1 MIKNKGFSH
10 SMNLVRSFISAFHSR
25 FRLTILTCLLV
36 IGFVSSNTTGA
47 EAYSGTLNLKNADI
61 REVVTQI
68 SAITGK
74 SFIIDPR
81 VKGNVTVVSNTKM
94 DSDTTYELFLSVL
107 RVHGYAAVPSGNV
120 IRIVQQVLA
129 KQSGNPG
136 DFNDNINSEELV
148 TQVISVRN
156 TESTEL
162 VKILRPLIPQYGHI
176 AGLTSP
182 NALIIS
188 DHASNIARLSEIVNR
203 IDVAES
209 STTEIVQLKEA
220 WVEDMVALLE
230 QLAPEQI
237 GKSAKGPN
245 KVTLVASE
253 RTNSIVIKGDPGSI
267 RKVVA
272 LIEQLDIPA
281 NRAGTIQ
288 VVRLAH
294 SDAAELATILKELVT
309 QTSKGDKPGQDIS
322 TSIQADE
329 ALNALVIR
337 ADPTTMAELK
347 EIIAKLD
354 IRRLQVL
361 IEAVIVEVTSTFSR
375 ELGTEFAV
383 YDAESKVPLIS
394 TAKST
399 GSLLSILTSIASG
412 GATVPTIDSNIIGA
426 GDVRDSGSS
435 FALLINAL
443 ATNNDV
449 DLLST
454 PSITTMDN
462 EEAKIVVGQNVPFRT
477 GSTTT
482 GSNGATNPFTTIQ
495 RQDVGLTLQ
504 VTPHVH
510 DGSLIRLEIS
520 QEVSEVVENQNI
532 GSGGSADLI
541 TSKSTIDTTVLA
553 DNNEIIVL
561 GGLIRN
567 NTTNTVNKVPLL
579 GDIPFLGR
587 LFKSTST
594 DNEKKNLMIF
604 LRPTVLDS
612 VDKIKEVTARKYSG
626 VWEVEIEGTEPRNS
640 LSELF
645 NGKR

>member
-1 MIKNKGFSH
+1 
-10 SMNLVRSFISAFHSR
+10 MNLVSRTTLMSLFMLRRAAIS
-25 FRLTILTCLLV
+25 CLL
-36 IGFVSSNTTGA
+36 IAGLASSMNTYA
-47 EAYSGTLNLKNADI
+47 EGYSGTLNLKNADI

-94 DSDTTYELFLSVL
+94 DRDTTYELFLSVL

-136 DFNDNINSEELV
+136 DFSDNTSSEELV

-156 TESTEL
+156 TASAEL

-188 DHASNIARLSEIVNR
+188 DHASNIARLAEIVNR

-237 GKSAKGPN
+237 GKGAKGPN
-245 KVTLVASE
+245 KITLVASE

-267 RKVVA
+267 SRVVA
-272 LIEQLDIPA
+272 LIKQLDIPA

-294 SDAAELATILKELVT
+294 SDAAELAAILKELIS
-309 QTSKGDKPGQDIS
+309 QSGKGDKPGQDIA

-329 ALNALVIR
+329 ALNALVIK
-337 ADPTTMAELK
+337 ADPSTMAELK
-347 EIIAKLD
+347 DIIAKLD
-354 IRRLQVL
+354 VRRLQVL
-361 IEAVIVEVTSTFSR
+361 IEAVIVEVTTTFNR
-375 ELGTEFAV
+375 KLGTEFSV
-383 YDAESKVPLIS
+383 VDAGSNVPLIS
-394 TAKST
+394 TTNTNISN
-399 GSLLSILTSIASG
+399 LVNSIATAAAG
-412 GATVPTIDSNIIGA
+412 GATALPSLDSNVVGA
-426 GDVRDSGSS
+426 GRLSETGSN
-435 FALLINAL
+435 FALLISAL
-443 ATNNDV
+443 ATNNNV

-462 EEAKIVVGQNVPFRT
+462 EEAKIFVGQNVPFRT

-482 GSNGATNPFTTIQ
+482 GSNGTTNPFTTIQ
-495 RQDVGLTLQ
+495 RQEVGLTLD

-532 GSGGSADLI
+532 GSAGSADLI
-541 TSKSTIDTTVLA
+541 TSTSTIDTTVLA
-553 DNNEIIVL
+553 DNNEIIIL

-567 NTTNTVNKVPLL
+567 NTTGTENKVPFL
-579 GDIPFLGR
+579 GDIPVLGR

-594 DNEKKNLMIF
+594 GTEKKNLMIF
-604 LRPTVLDS
+604 LRPTVLNS
-612 VDKIKEVTARKYSG
+612 VEKVKEVTARKYSG
-626 VWEVEIEGTEPRNS
+626 VWEVEIEGTEPRGS
-640 LSELF
+640 LSDLF
-645 NGKR
+645 DGKH

>member
-1 MIKNKGFSH
+1 
-10 SMNLVRSFISAFHSR
+10 MNLVSRTTLMSLFMFRRAAIS
-25 FRLTILTCLLV
+25 CLL
-36 IGFVSSNTTGA
+36 IAGLAGSMNTYA
-47 EAYSGTLNLKNADI
+47 EGYSGTLNLKNADI

-94 DSDTTYELFLSVL
+94 DRDTTYELFLSVL

-136 DFNDNINSEELV
+136 DFSDNTSSEELV

-156 TESTEL
+156 TASAEL

-188 DHASNIARLSEIVNR
+188 DHASNIARLAEIVNR
-203 IDVAES
+203 IDVVQS

-237 GKSAKGPN
+237 GKGAKGPN
-245 KVTLVASE
+245 KITLVASE

-267 RKVVA
+267 SRVVA
-272 LIEQLDIPA
+272 LIQQLDIPA

-294 SDAAELATILKELVT
+294 SDAAELAAILKELIS
-309 QTSKGDKPGQDIS
+309 QNGKGDKPGQDIA

-329 ALNALVIR
+329 ALNALVIK
-337 ADPTTMAELK
+337 ADPSTMAELK
-347 EIIAKLD
+347 DIIAKLD
-354 IRRLQVL
+354 VRRLQVL
-361 IEAVIVEVTSTFSR
+361 IEAVIVEVTTTFNR
-375 ELGTEFAV
+375 KLGTEFSV
-383 YDAESKVPLIS
+383 VDAGSNVPLIS
-394 TAKST
+394 TTNTNISN
-399 GSLLSILTSIASG
+399 LVNSIATAAAG
-412 GATVPTIDSNIIGA
+412 GATALPSLDSNVVGA
-426 GDVRDSGSS
+426 GRLSETGSN
-435 FALLINAL
+435 FALLISAL
-443 ATNNDV
+443 ATNNNV

-462 EEAKIVVGQNVPFRT
+462 EEAKIFVGQNVPFRT

-482 GSNGATNPFTTIQ
+482 GSNGTTNPFTTIQ
-495 RQDVGLTLQ
+495 RQEVGLTLD

-532 GSGGSADLI
+532 GSAGSADLI
-541 TSKSTIDTTVLA
+541 TSTSTIDTTVLA
-553 DNNEIIVL
+553 DNNEIIIL

-567 NTTNTVNKVPLL
+567 NTTGTENKVPFL
-579 GDIPFLGR
+579 GDIPVLGR

-594 DNEKKNLMIF
+594 GTEKKNLMIF
-604 LRPTVLDS
+604 LRPTVLNS
-612 VDKIKEVTARKYSG
+612 VEKVKEVTARKYSG
-626 VWEVEIEGTEPRNS
+626 VWEVEIEGTEPRGS
-640 LSELF
+640 LSDLF
-645 NGKR
+645 DGKH

>member
-1 MIKNKGFSH
+1 
-10 SMNLVRSFISAFHSR
+10 MNLVSR
-25 FRLTILTCLLV
+25 TTLMSLFMLRRAAINCLL
-36 IGFVSSNTTGA
+36 IAGLASSMNTYA
-47 EAYSGTLNLKNADI
+47 EGYSGTLNLKNADI

-136 DFNDNINSEELV
+136 DFSDNTSSEELV

-156 TESTEL
+156 TASAEL

-188 DHASNIARLSEIVNR
+188 DHASNIARLAEIVNR
-203 IDVAES
+203 IDVVES

-237 GKSAKGPN
+237 GKGAKGPN
-245 KVTLVASE
+245 KITLVASE

-267 RKVVA
+267 SRVVA
-272 LIEQLDIPA
+272 LIKQLDIPA

-294 SDAAELATILKELVT
+294 SDAAELAAILKELIS
-309 QTSKGDKPGQDIS
+309 QNGKGDKPGQDIA

-329 ALNALVIR
+329 ALNALVIK
-337 ADPTTMAELK
+337 ADPSTMAELK
-347 EIIAKLD
+347 DIIAKLD
-354 IRRLQVL
+354 VRRLQVL
-361 IEAVIVEVTSTFSR
+361 IEAVIVEVTTTFNR
-375 ELGTEFAV
+375 KLGTEFSV
-383 YDAESKVPLIS
+383 VDAGSNVPLIS
-394 TAKST
+394 TTNTNISN
-399 GSLLSILTSIASG
+399 LVNSIATAAAG
-412 GATVPTIDSNIIGA
+412 GATALPSLDSNVVGA
-426 GDVRDSGSS
+426 GRLSETGSN
-435 FALLINAL
+435 FALLISAL
-443 ATNNDV
+443 ATNNNV

-462 EEAKIVVGQNVPFRT
+462 EEAKIFVGQNVPFRT

-482 GSNGATNPFTTIQ
+482 GSNGTTNPFTTIQ
-495 RQDVGLTLQ
+495 RQEVGLTLD

-532 GSGGSADLI
+532 GSAGSADLI
-541 TSKSTIDTTVLA
+541 TSTSTIDTTVLA
-553 DNNEIIVL
+553 DNNEIIIL

-567 NTTNTVNKVPLL
+567 NTTGTENKVPFL
-579 GDIPFLGR
+579 GDIPVLGR
-587 LFKSTST
+587 LFKSTT
-594 DNEKKNLMIF
+594 TGTEKKNLMIF
-604 LRPTVLDS
+604 LRPTVLNS
-612 VDKIKEVTARKYSG
+612 VEKVKEVTARKYSG
-626 VWEVEIEGTEPRNS
+626 VWEVEIEGTEPRGS
-640 LSELF
+640 LSDLF
-645 NGKR
+645 DGKH

>member
-1 MIKNKGFSH
+1 
-10 SMNLVRSFISAFHSR
+10 MNLVSRTTLMSLFMFRRAAIS
-25 FRLTILTCLLV
+25 CLL
-36 IGFVSSNTTGA
+36 IAGLAGSMNTYA
-47 EAYSGTLNLKNADI
+47 EGYSGTLNLKNADI

-94 DSDTTYELFLSVL
+94 DRDTTYELFLSVL

-136 DFNDNINSEELV
+136 DFSDNTSSEELV

-156 TESTEL
+156 TASAEL

-188 DHASNIARLSEIVNR
+188 DHASNIARLAEIVNR

-237 GKSAKGPN
+237 GKGAKGPN
-245 KVTLVASE
+245 KITLVASE

-267 RKVVA
+267 SRVVA
-272 LIEQLDIPA
+272 LIKQLDIPA

-294 SDAAELATILKELVT
+294 SDAAELAAILKELIS
-309 QTSKGDKPGQDIS
+309 QNGKGDKPGQDIA

-329 ALNALVIR
+329 ALNALVIK
-337 ADPTTMAELK
+337 ADPSTMAELK
-347 EIIAKLD
+347 DIIAKLD
-354 IRRLQVL
+354 VRRLQVL
-361 IEAVIVEVTSTFSR
+361 IEAVIVEVTTTFNR
-375 ELGTEFAV
+375 KLGTEFSV
-383 YDAESKVPLIS
+383 VDAGSNVPLIS
-394 TAKST
+394 TTNTNISN
-399 GSLLSILTSIASG
+399 LVNSIATAAAG
-412 GATVPTIDSNIIGA
+412 GATALPSLDSNVVGA
-426 GDVRDSGSS
+426 GRLSETGSN
-435 FALLINAL
+435 FALLISAL
-443 ATNNDV
+443 ATNNNV

-462 EEAKIVVGQNVPFRT
+462 EEAKIFVGQNVPFRT

-482 GSNGATNPFTTIQ
+482 GSNGTTNPFTTIQ
-495 RQDVGLTLQ
+495 RQEVGLTLD

-532 GSGGSADLI
+532 GSAGSADLI
-541 TSKSTIDTTVLA
+541 TSTSTIDTTVLA
-553 DNNEIIVL
+553 DNNEIIIL

-567 NTTNTVNKVPLL
+567 NTTGTENKVPFL
-579 GDIPFLGR
+579 GDIPVLGR

-594 DNEKKNLMIF
+594 GTEKKNLMIF
-604 LRPTVLDS
+604 LRPTVLNS
-612 VDKIKEVTARKYSG
+612 VEKVKEVTARKYSG
-626 VWEVEIEGTEPRNS
+626 VWEVEIEGTEPRGS
-640 LSELF
+640 LSDLF
-645 NGKR
+645 DGKH

>member
-1 MIKNKGFSH
+1 
-10 SMNLVRSFISAFHSR
+10 MNLVSRTTLMSLFMLKRAAIS
-25 FRLTILTCLLV
+25 CLL
-36 IGFVSSNTTGA
+36 IAGLASSMNTYA
-47 EAYSGTLNLKNADI
+47 EGYSGTLNLKNADI

-136 DFNDNINSEELV
+136 DFSDNTSSEELV

-156 TESTEL
+156 TASAEL

-188 DHASNIARLSEIVNR
+188 DHASNIARLAEIVNR
-203 IDVAES
+203 IDVAET

-237 GKSAKGPN
+237 GKGAKGPN
-245 KVTLVASE
+245 KITLVASE

-267 RKVVA
+267 SRVVA
-272 LIEQLDIPA
+272 LIQQLDIPA

-294 SDAAELATILKELVT
+294 SDAAELAAILKELIS
-309 QTSKGDKPGQDIS
+309 QNGKGDKPGQDIA

-329 ALNALVIR
+329 ALNALVIK
-337 ADPTTMAELK
+337 ADPSTMAELK
-347 EIIAKLD
+347 DIIAKLD
-354 IRRLQVL
+354 VRRLQVL
-361 IEAVIVEVTSTFSR
+361 IEAVIVEVTTTFNR
-375 ELGTEFAV
+375 KLGTEFSV
-383 YDAESKVPLIS
+383 VDAGSNVPLIS
-394 TAKST
+394 TTNTNISN
-399 GSLLSILTSIASG
+399 LVNSIATAAAG
-412 GATVPTIDSNIIGA
+412 GATALPSLDSNVVGA
-426 GDVRDSGSS
+426 GRLSETGSN
-435 FALLINAL
+435 FALLISAL
-443 ATNNDV
+443 ATNNNV

-462 EEAKIVVGQNVPFRT
+462 EEAKIFVGQNVPFRT

-482 GSNGATNPFTTIQ
+482 GSNGTTNPFTTIQ
-495 RQDVGLTLQ
+495 RQEVGLTLD

-532 GSGGSADLI
+532 GSAGSADLI
-541 TSKSTIDTTVLA
+541 TSTSTIDTTVLA
-553 DNNEIIVL
+553 DNNEIIIL

-567 NTTNTVNKVPLL
+567 NTTGTENKVPFL
-579 GDIPFLGR
+579 GDIPVLGR
-587 LFKSTST
+587 LFKSTT
-594 DNEKKNLMIF
+594 TGTEKKNLMIF
-604 LRPTVLDS
+604 LRPTVLNS
-612 VDKIKEVTARKYSG
+612 VEKVKEVTARKYSG
-626 VWEVEIEGTEPRNS
+626 VWEVEIEGTEPRGS
-640 LSELF
+640 LSDLF
-645 NGKR
+645 DGKH

>member
-1 MIKNKGFSH
+1 
-10 SMNLVRSFISAFHSR
+10 MNLVSRTTLMSLFMFRRAAIS
-25 FRLTILTCLLV
+25 CLL
-36 IGFVSSNTTGA
+36 IAGLAGSMNTYA
-47 EAYSGTLNLKNADI
+47 EGYSGTLNLKNADI

-94 DSDTTYELFLSVL
+94 DRDTTYELFLSVL

-136 DFNDNINSEELV
+136 DFSDNTSSEELV

-156 TESTEL
+156 TASAEL

-188 DHASNIARLSEIVNR
+188 DHASNIARLAEIVNR

-237 GKSAKGPN
+237 GKGAKGPN
-245 KVTLVASE
+245 KITLVASE

-267 RKVVA
+267 SRVVA
-272 LIEQLDIPA
+272 LIKQLDIPA

-294 SDAAELATILKELVT
+294 SDAAELAAILKELIS
-309 QTSKGDKPGQDIS
+309 QNGKGDKPGQDIA

-329 ALNALVIR
+329 ALNALVIK
-337 ADPTTMAELK
+337 ADPSTMAELK
-347 EIIAKLD
+347 DIIAKLD
-354 IRRLQVL
+354 VRRLQVL
-361 IEAVIVEVTSTFSR
+361 IEAVIVEVTTTFNR
-375 ELGTEFAV
+375 KLGTEFSV
-383 YDAESKVPLIS
+383 VDAGSNVPLIS
-394 TAKST
+394 TTNTNISN
-399 GSLLSILTSIASG
+399 LVNSIATAAAG
-412 GATVPTIDSNIIGA
+412 GATALPSLDSNVVGA
-426 GDVRDSGSS
+426 GRLSETGSN
-435 FALLINAL
+435 FALLISAL
-443 ATNNDV
+443 ATNNNV

-462 EEAKIVVGQNVPFRT
+462 EEAKIFVGQNVPFRT

-482 GSNGATNPFTTIQ
+482 GSNGTTNPFTTIQ
-495 RQDVGLTLQ
+495 RQEVGLTLD

-532 GSGGSADLI
+532 GSAGSADLI
-541 TSKSTIDTTVLA
+541 TSTSTIDTTVLA
-553 DNNEIIVL
+553 DNNEIIIL

-567 NTTNTVNKVPLL
+567 NTTGTENKVPFL
-579 GDIPFLGR
+579 GDIPVLGR
-587 LFKSTST
+587 LFKSTT
-594 DNEKKNLMIF
+594 TGTEKKNLMIF
-604 LRPTVLDS
+604 LRPTVLNS
-612 VDKIKEVTARKYSG
+612 VEKVKEVTARKYSG
-626 VWEVEIEGTEPRNS
+626 VWEVEIEGTEPRGS
-640 LSELF
+640 LSDLF
-645 NGKR
+645 DGKH

>member
-1 MIKNKGFSH
+1 
-10 SMNLVRSFISAFHSR
+10 MNLVSRTTLMSLFMFRRAAIS
-25 FRLTILTCLLV
+25 CLL
-36 IGFVSSNTTGA
+36 IAGLAGSMNTYA
-47 EAYSGTLNLKNADI
+47 EGYSGTLNLKNADI

-94 DSDTTYELFLSVL
+94 DRDTTYELFLSVL

-136 DFNDNINSEELV
+136 DFSDNTSSEELV

-156 TESTEL
+156 TASAEL

-188 DHASNIARLSEIVNR
+188 DHASNIARLAEIVNR

-237 GKSAKGPN
+237 GKGAKGPN
-245 KVTLVASE
+245 KITLVASE

-267 RKVVA
+267 SRVVA
-272 LIEQLDIPA
+272 LIKQLDIPA

-294 SDAAELATILKELVT
+294 SDAAELAAILKELIS
-309 QTSKGDKPGQDIS
+309 QNGKGDKPGQDIS

-329 ALNALVIR
+329 ALNALVIK
-337 ADPTTMAELK
+337 ADPSTMAELK
-347 EIIAKLD
+347 DIIAKLD
-354 IRRLQVL
+354 VRRLQVL
-361 IEAVIVEVTSTFSR
+361 IEAVIVEVTTTFNR
-375 ELGTEFAV
+375 KLGTEFSV
-383 YDAESKVPLIS
+383 VDAGSNVPLIS
-394 TAKST
+394 TTNTNISN
-399 GSLLSILTSIASG
+399 LVNSIATAAAG
-412 GATVPTIDSNIIGA
+412 GATALPSLDSNVVGA
-426 GDVRDSGSS
+426 GRLSDTGSN
-435 FALLINAL
+435 FALLISAL
-443 ATNNDV
+443 ATNNNV

-462 EEAKIVVGQNVPFRT
+462 EEAKIFVGQNVPFRT

-482 GSNGATNPFTTIQ
+482 GSNGTTNPFTTIQ
-495 RQDVGLTLQ
+495 RQEVGLTLD

-532 GSGGSADLI
+532 GSAGSADLI
-541 TSKSTIDTTVLA
+541 TSTSTIDTTVLA
-553 DNNEIIVL
+553 DNNEIIIL

-567 NTTNTVNKVPLL
+567 NTTGTENKVPFL
-579 GDIPFLGR
+579 GDIPVLGR

-594 DNEKKNLMIF
+594 GTEKKNLMIF
-604 LRPTVLDS
+604 LRPTVLNS
-612 VDKIKEVTARKYSG
+612 VEKVKEVTARKYSG
-626 VWEVEIEGTEPRNS
+626 VWEVEIEGTEPRGS
-640 LSELF
+640 LSDLF
-645 NGKR
+645 DGKH

>member
-1 MIKNKGFSH
+1 MHLVFFSILA
-10 SMNLVRSFISAFHSR
+10 SLKKFKRA
-25 FRLTILTCLLV
+25 TLTCLLV
-36 IGFVSSNTTGA
+36 TAFTGSINAYA
-47 EAYSGTLNLKNADI
+47 ESYAGTLNLKNADI

-94 DSDTTYELFLSVL
+94 DADTTYELFLSIL

-129 KQSGNPG
+129 KQSGNPD
-136 DFNDNINSEELV
+136 DFSANISGEELV

-176 AGLTSP
+176 AGLSSP

-188 DHASNIARLSEIVNR
+188 DHASNIARLAEIVNR

-209 STTEIVQLKEA
+209 STTEVVQLKES
-220 WVEDMVALLE
+220 WVEDIVALLE

-253 RTNSIVIKGDPGSI
+253 RTNSIVIRGDPSSI

-288 VVRLAH
+288 VIRLAH
-294 SDAAELATILKELVT
+294 SDAAELATILKELVA
-309 QTSKGDKPGQDIS
+309 QNSKGDKTGQDIE

-329 ALNALVIR
+329 GLNALVIK
-337 ADPTTMAELK
+337 ADPTAMAELR

-354 IRRLQVL
+354 VRRLQVL
-361 IEAVIVEVTSTFSR
+361 IEAVIVEVTTDFTR
-375 ELGTEFAV
+375 ALGSEVAV
-383 YDAESKVPLIS
+383 FDGDSKVPLLS
-394 TAKST
+394 TARSSGT
-399 GSLLSILTSIASG
+399 LGGILTAIASG
-412 GATVPTIDSNIIGA
+412 APPVPNITSNVLAA
-426 GDVRDSGSS
+426 GSFDETGSGSG
-435 FALLINAL
+435 FALLISAL
-443 ATNNDV
+443 ASNDDV
-449 DLLST
+449 NLLST

-477 GSTTT
+477 GSTNA
-482 GSNGATNPFTTIQ
+482 GNNGLNNPFTTIQ

-504 VTPHVH
+504 VTPHIH

-520 QEVSEVVENQNI
+520 QEVSEVLPSSI
-532 GSGGSADLI
+532 GAEAAADLI
-541 TSKSTIDTTVLA
+541 TSKSTIETTVLA
-553 DNNEIIVL
+553 DNNEIIIL

-567 NTTNTVNKVPLL
+567 KITSNESKVPIL
-579 GDIPFLGR
+579 GNIPILGH
-587 LFKSTST
+587 LFKSSSKK
-594 DNEKKNLMIF
+594 NEKQNLMIF

-612 VDKIKEVTARKYSG
+612 IEKVKEVTERKYSG
-626 VWEVEIEGTEPRNS
+626 VWEVEIEGTEPRGT
-640 LSELF
+640 LSDLF
-645 NGKR
+645 DGKQ

>member
-1 MIKNKGFSH
+1 
-10 SMNLVRSFISAFHSR
+10 MNLVSR
-25 FRLTILTCLLV
+25 TTLMSLFLLRRAAINCLL
-36 IGFVSSNTTGA
+36 IAGLASSMNTYA
-47 EAYSGTLNLKNADI
+47 EGYSGTLNLKNADI

-136 DFNDNINSEELV
+136 DFSDNTSSEELV

-156 TESTEL
+156 TASAEL

-188 DHASNIARLSEIVNR
+188 DHASNIARLAEIVNR
-203 IDVAES
+203 IDVAET

-237 GKSAKGPN
+237 GKGAKGPN
-245 KVTLVASE
+245 KITLVASE

-267 RKVVA
+267 SRVVA
-272 LIEQLDIPA
+272 LIKQLDIPA

-294 SDAAELATILKELVT
+294 SDAAELATILKELIS
-309 QTSKGDKPGQDIS
+309 QNGKGDKPGQNIA

-329 ALNALVIR
+329 ALNALVIK
-337 ADPTTMAELK
+337 ADPSTMAELK
-347 EIIAKLD
+347 DIIAKLD
-354 IRRLQVL
+354 VRRLQVL
-361 IEAVIVEVTSTFSR
+361 IEAVIVEVTTTFNR
-375 ELGTEFAV
+375 KLGTEFSV
-383 YDAESKVPLIS
+383 VDAGSNVPLIS
-394 TAKST
+394 TTNTNISN
-399 GSLLSILTSIASG
+399 LVNSIATAAAG
-412 GATVPTIDSNIIGA
+412 GATALPSLDSNVVGA
-426 GDVRDSGSS
+426 GRLSETGSN
-435 FALLINAL
+435 FALLISAL
-443 ATNNDV
+443 ATNNNV

-462 EEAKIVVGQNVPFRT
+462 EEAKIFVGQNVPFRT

-482 GSNGATNPFTTIQ
+482 GSNGTTNPFTTIQ
-495 RQDVGLTLQ
+495 RQEVGLTLD

-532 GSGGSADLI
+532 GSAGSADLI
-541 TSKSTIDTTVLA
+541 TSTSTIDTTVLA
-553 DNNEIIVL
+553 DNNEIIIL

-567 NTTNTVNKVPLL
+567 NTTGTENKVPFL
-579 GDIPFLGR
+579 GDIPVLGR
-587 LFKSTST
+587 LFKSTT
-594 DNEKKNLMIF
+594 TGTEKKNLMIF
-604 LRPTVLDS
+604 LRPTVLNS
-612 VDKIKEVTARKYSG
+612 VEKVKEVTARKYSG
-626 VWEVEIEGTEPRNS
+626 VWEVEIEGTEPRGS
-640 LSELF
+640 LSDLF
-645 NGKR
+645 DGKH

>member
-1 MIKNKGFSH
+1 
-10 SMNLVRSFISAFHSR
+10 MNLVSR
-25 FRLTILTCLLV
+25 TTLMSLFMLRRAAINCLL
-36 IGFVSSNTTGA
+36 IAGLASSMNTYA
-47 EAYSGTLNLKNADI
+47 EGYSGTLNLKNADI

-136 DFNDNINSEELV
+136 DFSDNTSSEELV

-156 TESTEL
+156 TASAEL

-188 DHASNIARLSEIVNR
+188 DHASNIARLAEIVNR
-203 IDVAES
+203 IDVAET

-237 GKSAKGPN
+237 GKGAKGPN
-245 KVTLVASE
+245 KITLVASE

-267 RKVVA
+267 SRVVA
-272 LIEQLDIPA
+272 LIKQLDIPA

-294 SDAAELATILKELVT
+294 SDAAELAAILKELIS
-309 QTSKGDKPGQDIS
+309 QNGKGDKPGQDIA

-329 ALNALVIR
+329 ALNALVIK
-337 ADPTTMAELK
+337 ADPSTMAELK
-347 EIIAKLD
+347 DIIAKLD
-354 IRRLQVL
+354 VRRLQVL
-361 IEAVIVEVTSTFSR
+361 IEAVIVEVTTTFNR
-375 ELGTEFAV
+375 KLGTEFSV
-383 YDAESKVPLIS
+383 VDAGSNVPLIS
-394 TAKST
+394 TTNTNISN
-399 GSLLSILTSIASG
+399 LVNSIATAAAG
-412 GATVPTIDSNIIGA
+412 GATALPSLDSNVVGA
-426 GDVRDSGSS
+426 GRLSETGSN
-435 FALLINAL
+435 FALLISAL
-443 ATNNDV
+443 ATNNNV

-462 EEAKIVVGQNVPFRT
+462 EEAKIFVGQNVPFRT

-482 GSNGATNPFTTIQ
+482 GSNGTTNPFTTIQ
-495 RQDVGLTLQ
+495 RQEVGLTLD

-532 GSGGSADLI
+532 GSAGSADLI
-541 TSKSTIDTTVLA
+541 TSTSTIDTTVLA
-553 DNNEIIVL
+553 DNNEIIIL

-567 NTTNTVNKVPLL
+567 NTTGTENKVPFL
-579 GDIPFLGR
+579 GDIPVLGR
-587 LFKSTST
+587 LFKSTT
-594 DNEKKNLMIF
+594 TGTEKKNLMIF
-604 LRPTVLDS
+604 LRPTVLNS
-612 VDKIKEVTARKYSG
+612 VEKVKEVTARKYSG
-626 VWEVEIEGTEPRNS
+626 VWEVEIEGTEPRGS
-640 LSELF
+640 LSDLF
-645 NGKR
+645 DGKH

>member
-1 MIKNKGFSH
+1 
-10 SMNLVRSFISAFHSR
+10 MNLVSR
-25 FRLTILTCLLV
+25 TTLMSLFMLRRAAINCLL
-36 IGFVSSNTTGA
+36 IAGLASSMNTYA
-47 EAYSGTLNLKNADI
+47 EGYSGTLNLKNADI

-136 DFNDNINSEELV
+136 DFSDNTSSEELV

-156 TESTEL
+156 TASAEL

-188 DHASNIARLSEIVNR
+188 DHASNIARLAEIVNR

-237 GKSAKGPN
+237 GKGAKGPN
-245 KVTLVASE
+245 KITLVASE

-267 RKVVA
+267 SRVVA
-272 LIEQLDIPA
+272 LIKQLDIPA

-294 SDAAELATILKELVT
+294 SDAAELATILKELIS
-309 QTSKGDKPGQDIS
+309 QNGKGDKPGQDIA

-329 ALNALVIR
+329 ALNALVIK
-337 ADPTTMAELK
+337 ADPSTMAELK
-347 EIIAKLD
+347 DIIAKLD
-354 IRRLQVL
+354 VRRLQVL
-361 IEAVIVEVTSTFSR
+361 IEAVIVEVTTTFNR
-375 ELGTEFAV
+375 KLGTEFSV
-383 YDAESKVPLIS
+383 VDAGSNVPLIS
-394 TAKST
+394 TTNTNISN
-399 GSLLSILTSIASG
+399 LVNSIATAAAG
-412 GATVPTIDSNIIGA
+412 GATALPSLDSNVVGA
-426 GDVRDSGSS
+426 GRLSETGSN
-435 FALLINAL
+435 FALLISAL
-443 ATNNDV
+443 ATNNNV

-462 EEAKIVVGQNVPFRT
+462 EEAKIFVGQNVPFRT

-482 GSNGATNPFTTIQ
+482 GSNGTTNPFTTIQ
-495 RQDVGLTLQ
+495 RQEVGLTLD

-532 GSGGSADLI
+532 GSAGSADLI
-541 TSKSTIDTTVLA
+541 TSTSTIDTTVLA
-553 DNNEIIVL
+553 DNNEIIIL

-567 NTTNTVNKVPLL
+567 NTTGTENKVPFL
-579 GDIPFLGR
+579 GDIPVLGR

-594 DNEKKNLMIF
+594 GTEKKNLMIF
-604 LRPTVLDS
+604 LRPTVLNS
-612 VDKIKEVTARKYSG
+612 VEKVKEVTARKYSG
-626 VWEVEIEGTEPRNS
+626 VWEVEIEGTEPRGS
-640 LSELF
+640 LSDLF
-645 NGKR
+645 DGKH

>member
-1 MIKNKGFSH
+1 
-10 SMNLVRSFISAFHSR
+10 MNLVSRTTLMSLFMLRRAAIS
-25 FRLTILTCLLV
+25 CLL
-36 IGFVSSNTTGA
+36 IAGLASSMNTYA
-47 EAYSGTLNLKNADI
+47 EGYSGTLNLKNADI

-136 DFNDNINSEELV
+136 DFSDNTSSEELV

-156 TESTEL
+156 TASAEL

-188 DHASNIARLSEIVNR
+188 DHASNIARLAEIVNR

-237 GKSAKGPN
+237 GKGAKGPN
-245 KVTLVASE
+245 KITLVASE

-267 RKVVA
+267 SRVVA
-272 LIEQLDIPA
+272 LIQQLDIPA

-294 SDAAELATILKELVT
+294 SDAAELATILKELIS
-309 QTSKGDKPGQDIS
+309 QNGKGDKPGQDIA

-329 ALNALVIR
+329 ALNALVIK
-337 ADPTTMAELK
+337 ADPSTMAELK
-347 EIIAKLD
+347 DIIAKLD
-354 IRRLQVL
+354 VRRLQVL
-361 IEAVIVEVTSTFSR
+361 IEAVIVEVTTTFNR
-375 ELGTEFAV
+375 KLGTEFSV
-383 YDAESKVPLIS
+383 VDAGSNVPLIS
-394 TAKST
+394 TTNTNISN
-399 GSLLSILTSIASG
+399 LVNSIATAAAG
-412 GATVPTIDSNIIGA
+412 GATALPSLDSNVVGA
-426 GDVRDSGSS
+426 GRLSETGSN
-435 FALLINAL
+435 FALLISAL
-443 ATNNDV
+443 ATNNNV

-462 EEAKIVVGQNVPFRT
+462 EEAKIFVGQNVPFRT

-482 GSNGATNPFTTIQ
+482 GSNGTTNPFTTIQ
-495 RQDVGLTLQ
+495 RQEVGLTLD

-532 GSGGSADLI
+532 GSAGSADLI
-541 TSKSTIDTTVLA
+541 TSTSTIDTTVLA
-553 DNNEIIVL
+553 DNNEIIIL

-567 NTTNTVNKVPLL
+567 NTTGTENKVPFL
-579 GDIPFLGR
+579 GDIPVLGR
-587 LFKSTST
+587 LFKSTT
-594 DNEKKNLMIF
+594 TGTEKKNLMIF
-604 LRPTVLDS
+604 LRPTVLNS
-612 VDKIKEVTARKYSG
+612 VEKVKEVTARKYSG
-626 VWEVEIEGTEPRNS
+626 VWEVEIEGTEPRGS
-640 LSELF
+640 LSDLF
-645 NGKR
+645 DGKH

>member
-1 MIKNKGFSH
+1 
-10 SMNLVRSFISAFHSR
+10 MNLVSRTTLMSLFMLKRAAIS
-25 FRLTILTCLLV
+25 CLL
-36 IGFVSSNTTGA
+36 IAGLASSMNTYA
-47 EAYSGTLNLKNADI
+47 EGYSGTLNLKNADI

-136 DFNDNINSEELV
+136 DFSDNTSSEELV

-156 TESTEL
+156 TESAEL

-188 DHASNIARLSEIVNR
+188 DHASNIARLAEIVNR
-203 IDVAES
+203 IDIAES

-237 GKSAKGPN
+237 GKGAKGPN
-245 KVTLVASE
+245 KITLVASE

-267 RKVVA
+267 SRVVA
-272 LIEQLDIPA
+272 LIQQLDIPA

-294 SDAAELATILKELVT
+294 SDAAELAAILKELIS
-309 QTSKGDKPGQDIS
+309 QNGKGDKPGQDIA

-329 ALNALVIR
+329 ALNALVIK
-337 ADPTTMAELK
+337 ADPSTMAELK
-347 EIIAKLD
+347 DIIAKLD
-354 IRRLQVL
+354 VRRLQVL
-361 IEAVIVEVTSTFSR
+361 IEAVIVEVTTTFNR
-375 ELGTEFAV
+375 KLGTEFSV
-383 YDAESKVPLIS
+383 VDAGSNVPLIS
-394 TAKST
+394 TTNTNISN
-399 GSLLSILTSIASG
+399 LVNSIATAAAG
-412 GATVPTIDSNIIGA
+412 GATALPSLDSNVVGA
-426 GDVRDSGSS
+426 GRLSETGSN
-435 FALLINAL
+435 FALLISAL
-443 ATNNDV
+443 ATNNNV

-462 EEAKIVVGQNVPFRT
+462 EEAKIFVGQNVPFRT

-482 GSNGATNPFTTIQ
+482 GSNGTTNPFTTIQ
-495 RQDVGLTLQ
+495 RQEVGLTLD

-510 DGSLIRLEIS
+510 DGTLIRLEIS

-532 GSGGSADLI
+532 GSAGSADLI
-541 TSKSTIDTTVLA
+541 TSTSTIDTTVLA
-553 DNNEIIVL
+553 DNNEIIIL

-567 NTTNTVNKVPLL
+567 NTTGTENKVPFL
-579 GDIPFLGR
+579 GDIPVLGR
-587 LFKSTST
+587 LFKSTT
-594 DNEKKNLMIF
+594 TGTEKKNLMIF
-604 LRPTVLDS
+604 LRPTVLNS
-612 VDKIKEVTARKYSG
+612 VEKVKEVTARKYSG
-626 VWEVEIEGTEPRNS
+626 VWEVEIEGTEPRGS
-640 LSELF
+640 LSDLF
-645 NGKR
+645 DGKH

>member
-1 MIKNKGFSH
+1 
-10 SMNLVRSFISAFHSR
+10 MNLVSRTTLMSLFMFRRAAIS
-25 FRLTILTCLLV
+25 CLL
-36 IGFVSSNTTGA
+36 IAGLASSMNTYA
-47 EAYSGTLNLKNADI
+47 EGYSGTLNLKNADI

-94 DSDTTYELFLSVL
+94 DRDTTYELFLSVL

-136 DFNDNINSEELV
+136 DFSDNTSSEELV

-156 TESTEL
+156 TASAEL

-188 DHASNIARLSEIVNR
+188 DHASNIARLAEIVNR

-237 GKSAKGPN
+237 GKGAKGPN
-245 KVTLVASE
+245 KITLVASE

-267 RKVVA
+267 SRVVA
-272 LIEQLDIPA
+272 LIQQLDIPA

-294 SDAAELATILKELVT
+294 SDAAELAAILKELIS
-309 QTSKGDKPGQDIS
+309 QNGKGDKPGQDIA

-329 ALNALVIR
+329 ALNALVIK
-337 ADPTTMAELK
+337 ADPSTMAELK
-347 EIIAKLD
+347 DIIAKLD
-354 IRRLQVL
+354 VRRLQVL
-361 IEAVIVEVTSTFSR
+361 IEAVIVEVTTTFNR
-375 ELGTEFAV
+375 KLGTEFSV
-383 YDAESKVPLIS
+383 VDAGSNVPLIS
-394 TAKST
+394 TTNTNISN
-399 GSLLSILTSIASG
+399 LVNSIATAAAG
-412 GATVPTIDSNIIGA
+412 GATALPSLDSNVVGA
-426 GDVRDSGSS
+426 GRLSETGSN
-435 FALLINAL
+435 FALLISAL
-443 ATNNDV
+443 ATNNNV

-462 EEAKIVVGQNVPFRT
+462 EEAKIFVGQNVPFRT

-482 GSNGATNPFTTIQ
+482 GSNGTTNPFTTIQ
-495 RQDVGLTLQ
+495 RQEVGLTLD

-532 GSGGSADLI
+532 GSAGSADLI
-541 TSKSTIDTTVLA
+541 TSTSTIDTTVLA
-553 DNNEIIVL
+553 DNNEIIIL

-567 NTTNTVNKVPLL
+567 NTTGTENKVPFL
-579 GDIPFLGR
+579 GDIPVLGR

-594 DNEKKNLMIF
+594 GTEKKNLMIF
-604 LRPTVLDS
+604 LRPTVLNS
-612 VDKIKEVTARKYSG
+612 VEKVKEVTARKYSG
-626 VWEVEIEGTEPRNS
+626 VWEVEIEGTEPRGS
-640 LSELF
+640 LSDLF
-645 NGKR
+645 DGKH

>member
-1 MIKNKGFSH
+1 
-10 SMNLVRSFISAFHSR
+10 MNLVSR
-25 FRLTILTCLLV
+25 TTLMSLFMLRRAAINCLL
-36 IGFVSSNTTGA
+36 IAGLASSMNTYA
-47 EAYSGTLNLKNADI
+47 EGYSGTLNLKNADI

-136 DFNDNINSEELV
+136 DFSDNTSSEELV

-156 TESTEL
+156 TASAEL

-188 DHASNIARLSEIVNR
+188 DHASNIARLAEIVNR
-203 IDVAES
+203 IDVAET

-237 GKSAKGPN
+237 GKGAKGPN
-245 KVTLVASE
+245 KITLVASE

-267 RKVVA
+267 SRVVA
-272 LIEQLDIPA
+272 LIKQLDIPA

-294 SDAAELATILKELVT
+294 SDAAELATILKELIS
-309 QTSKGDKPGQDIS
+309 QNGKGDKPGQDIA

-329 ALNALVIR
+329 ALNALVIK
-337 ADPTTMAELK
+337 ADPSTMAELK
-347 EIIAKLD
+347 DIIAKLD
-354 IRRLQVL
+354 VRRLQVL
-361 IEAVIVEVTSTFSR
+361 IEAVIVEVTTTFNR
-375 ELGTEFAV
+375 KLGTEFSV
-383 YDAESKVPLIS
+383 VDAGSNVPLIS
-394 TAKST
+394 TTNTNISN
-399 GSLLSILTSIASG
+399 LINSIATAAAG
-412 GATVPTIDSNIIGA
+412 GATALPSLDSNVVGA
-426 GDVRDSGSS
+426 GRLSETGSN
-435 FALLINAL
+435 FALLISAL
-443 ATNNDV
+443 ATNNNV

-462 EEAKIVVGQNVPFRT
+462 EEAKIFVGQNVPFRT

-482 GSNGATNPFTTIQ
+482 GSNGTTNPFTTIQ
-495 RQDVGLTLQ
+495 RQEVGLTLD

-532 GSGGSADLI
+532 GSAGSADLI
-541 TSKSTIDTTVLA
+541 TSTSTIDTTVLA
-553 DNNEIIVL
+553 DNNEIIIL

-567 NTTNTVNKVPLL
+567 NTTGTENKVPFL
-579 GDIPFLGR
+579 GDIPVLGR
-587 LFKSTST
+587 LFKSTT
-594 DNEKKNLMIF
+594 TGTEKKNLMIF
-604 LRPTVLDS
+604 LRPTVLNS
-612 VDKIKEVTARKYSG
+612 VEKVKEVTARKYSG
-626 VWEVEIEGTEPRNS
+626 VWEVEIEGTEPRGS
-640 LSELF
+640 LSDLF
-645 NGKR
+645 DGKH

>member
-1 MIKNKGFSH
+1 
-10 SMNLVRSFISAFHSR
+10 MNLVSRTTLMSLFMLKRAAIS
-25 FRLTILTCLLV
+25 CLL
-36 IGFVSSNTTGA
+36 IAGLASSMNTYA
-47 EAYSGTLNLKNADI
+47 EGYSGTLNLKNADI

-136 DFNDNINSEELV
+136 DFSDNTSSEELV

-156 TESTEL
+156 TESAEL

-188 DHASNIARLSEIVNR
+188 DHASNIARLAEIVNR

-237 GKSAKGPN
+237 GKGAKGPN
-245 KVTLVASE
+245 KITLVASE

-267 RKVVA
+267 SRVVA
-272 LIEQLDIPA
+272 LIQQLDIPA

-294 SDAAELATILKELVT
+294 SDAAELAAILKELIS
-309 QTSKGDKPGQDIS
+309 QNGKGDKPGQDIA

-329 ALNALVIR
+329 ALNALVIK
-337 ADPTTMAELK
+337 ADPSTMAELK
-347 EIIAKLD
+347 DIIAKLD
-354 IRRLQVL
+354 VRRLQVL
-361 IEAVIVEVTSTFSR
+361 IEAVIVEVTTTFNR
-375 ELGTEFAV
+375 KLGTEFSV
-383 YDAESKVPLIS
+383 VDAGSNVPLIS
-394 TAKST
+394 TTNTNISN
-399 GSLLSILTSIASG
+399 LVNSIATAAAG
-412 GATVPTIDSNIIGA
+412 GATALPSLDSNVVGA
-426 GDVRDSGSS
+426 GRLSETGSN
-435 FALLINAL
+435 FALLISAL
-443 ATNNDV
+443 ATNNNV

-462 EEAKIVVGQNVPFRT
+462 EEAKIFVGQNVPFRT

-482 GSNGATNPFTTIQ
+482 GSNGTTNPFTTIQ
-495 RQDVGLTLQ
+495 RQEVGLTLD

-510 DGSLIRLEIS
+510 DGTLIRLEIS

-532 GSGGSADLI
+532 GSAGSADLI
-541 TSKSTIDTTVLA
+541 TSTSTIDTTVLA
-553 DNNEIIVL
+553 DNNEIIIL

-567 NTTNTVNKVPLL
+567 NTTGTENKVPFL
-579 GDIPFLGR
+579 GDIPVLGR
-587 LFKSTST
+587 LFKSTT
-594 DNEKKNLMIF
+594 TGTEKKNLMIF
-604 LRPTVLDS
+604 LRPTVLNS
-612 VDKIKEVTARKYSG
+612 VEKVKEVTARKYSG
-626 VWEVEIEGTEPRNS
+626 VWEVEIEGTEPRGS
-640 LSELF
+640 LSDLF
-645 NGKR
+645 DGKH

>member
-1 MIKNKGFSH
+1 
-10 SMNLVRSFISAFHSR
+10 MNLVSRTTSMSLFMLRRAAIS
-25 FRLTILTCLLV
+25 CLL
-36 IGFVSSNTTGA
+36 IAGLASSLNTYA
-47 EAYSGTLNLKNADI
+47 EGYSGTLNLKNANI

-136 DFNDNINSEELV
+136 DFSDNTSSEELV

-156 TESTEL
+156 TASAEL

-188 DHASNIARLSEIVNR
+188 DHASNIARLAEIVNR

-237 GKSAKGPN
+237 GKGAKGPN
-245 KVTLVASE
+245 KITLVASE

-267 RKVVA
+267 SRVVA
-272 LIEQLDIPA
+272 LIKQLDIPA

-294 SDAAELATILKELVT
+294 SDAAELAAILKELIS
-309 QTSKGDKPGQDIS
+309 QNGKGDKPGQDIA

-337 ADPTTMAELK
+337 ADPSTMAELK
-347 EIIAKLD
+347 DIIAKLD
-354 IRRLQVL
+354 VRRLQVL
-361 IEAVIVEVTSTFSR
+361 IEAVIVEVTTTFNR
-375 ELGTEFAV
+375 KLGTEFSV
-383 YDAESKVPLIS
+383 VDAGSNVPLIS
-394 TAKST
+394 TTNTNISN
-399 GSLLSILTSIASG
+399 LVNSIATAAAG
-412 GATVPTIDSNIIGA
+412 GATALPSLDSNVVGA
-426 GDVRDSGSS
+426 GRLSETGSN
-435 FALLINAL
+435 FALLISAL
-443 ATNNDV
+443 ATNNNV

-462 EEAKIVVGQNVPFRT
+462 EEAKIFVGQNVPFRT

-482 GSNGATNPFTTIQ
+482 GSNGTTNPFTTIQ
-495 RQDVGLTLQ
+495 RQEVGLTLD

-532 GSGGSADLI
+532 GSAGSADLI
-541 TSKSTIDTTVLA
+541 TSTSTIDTTVLA
-553 DNNEIIVL
+553 DNNEIIIL

-567 NTTNTVNKVPLL
+567 NTTGTENKVPFL
-579 GDIPFLGR
+579 GDIPVLGR
-587 LFKSTST
+587 LFKSTT
-594 DNEKKNLMIF
+594 TGTEKKNLMIF
-604 LRPTVLDS
+604 LRPTVLNS
-612 VDKIKEVTARKYSG
+612 VEKVKEVTARKYSG
-626 VWEVEIEGTEPRNS
+626 VWEVEIEGTEPRGS
-640 LSELF
+640 LSDLF
-645 NGKR
+645 DGKH

>member
-1 MIKNKGFSH
+1 
-10 SMNLVRSFISAFHSR
+10 MNLVSR
-25 FRLTILTCLLV
+25 TILMSLLMFRRAALSCLVVAGLA
-36 IGFVSSNTTGA
+36 ISMSTHA
-47 EAYSGTLNLKNADI
+47 ESYSGTLNLKNADI

-94 DSDTTYELFLSVL
+94 DRDTTYELFLSVL

-136 DFNDNINSEELV
+136 DFAENLSSEELV

-156 TESTEL
+156 TASTEL

-188 DHASNIARLSEIVNR
+188 DHASNIARLAEIVNR

-245 KVTLVASE
+245 KITLVASE

-267 RKVVA
+267 RRVVA
-272 LIEQLDIPA
+272 LIEQLDTPA

-294 SDAAELATILKELVT
+294 SDAAELATILKELIS
-309 QTSKGDKPGQDIS
+309 QNRKGDKPGQDIA

-329 ALNALVIR
+329 ALNALVIK

-347 EIIAKLD
+347 DIIAKLD
-354 IRRLQVL
+354 VRRLQVL
-361 IEAVIVEVTSTFSR
+361 IEAVIVEVTTTFNR
-375 ELGTEFAV
+375 KLGTEFSV
-383 YDAESKVPLIS
+383 VDAGSNVPLIS
-394 TAKST
+394 TT
-399 GSLLSILTSIASG
+399 NTNLSNLVTSIATAAAG
-412 GATVPTIDSNIIGA
+412 GATTLPSIDSNVVGA
-426 GDVRDSGSS
+426 GKLSETGSN
-435 FALLINAL
+435 FALLISAL

-462 EEAKIVVGQNVPFRT
+462 EEAKIFVGQNVPFRT

-482 GSNGATNPFTTIQ
+482 GSNGTTNPFTTIQ
-495 RQDVGLTLQ
+495 RQEVGLTLD

-532 GSGGSADLI
+532 GSAGSADLI
-541 TSKSTIDTTVLA
+541 TSTSTIDTTVLA
-553 DNNEIIVL
+553 DNNEIIIL

-567 NTTNTVNKVPLL
+567 NTTGTESKVPIL
-579 GDIPFLGR
+579 GDIPVLGR
-587 LFKSTST
+587 FFKSTST
-594 DNEKKNLMIF
+594 GTEKKNLMIF
-604 LRPTVLDS
+604 LRPTVLDT
-612 VDKIKEVTARKYSG
+612 VEKVKEVTARKYSG
-626 VWEVEIEGTEPRNS
+626 VWEVEIEGTEPGSS
-640 LSELF
+640 LSNLF
-645 NGKR
+645 DGRR

>member
-1 MIKNKGFSH
+1 
-10 SMNLVRSFISAFHSR
+10 MNLVSRTTLMSLFMLKRAAIS
-25 FRLTILTCLLV
+25 CLL
-36 IGFVSSNTTGA
+36 IAGLASSMNTYA
-47 EAYSGTLNLKNADI
+47 EGYSGTLNLKNADI

-136 DFNDNINSEELV
+136 DFSDNTSSEELV

-156 TESTEL
+156 TASAEL

-188 DHASNIARLSEIVNR
+188 DHASNIARLAEIVNR

-237 GKSAKGPN
+237 GKGAKGPN
-245 KVTLVASE
+245 KITLVASE

-267 RKVVA
+267 SRVVA
-272 LIEQLDIPA
+272 LIKQLDIPA

-294 SDAAELATILKELVT
+294 SDAAELATILKELIS
-309 QTSKGDKPGQDIS
+309 QNGKGDKPGQDIA

-329 ALNALVIR
+329 ALNALVIK
-337 ADPTTMAELK
+337 ADPSTMAELK
-347 EIIAKLD
+347 DIIAKLD
-354 IRRLQVL
+354 VRRLQVL
-361 IEAVIVEVTSTFSR
+361 IEAVIVEVTTTFNR
-375 ELGTEFAV
+375 KLGTEFSV
-383 YDAESKVPLIS
+383 VDAGSNVPLIS
-394 TAKST
+394 TTNTNISN
-399 GSLLSILTSIASG
+399 LVNSIATAAAG
-412 GATVPTIDSNIIGA
+412 GATALPSLDSNVVGA
-426 GDVRDSGSS
+426 GRLSETGSN
-435 FALLINAL
+435 FALLISAL
-443 ATNNDV
+443 ATNNNV

-462 EEAKIVVGQNVPFRT
+462 EEAKIFVGQNVPFRT

-482 GSNGATNPFTTIQ
+482 GSNGTTNPFTTIQ
-495 RQDVGLTLQ
+495 RQEVGLTLD

-532 GSGGSADLI
+532 GSAGSADLI
-541 TSKSTIDTTVLA
+541 TSTSTIDTTVLA
-553 DNNEIIVL
+553 DNNEIIIL

-567 NTTNTVNKVPLL
+567 NTTGTENKVPFL
-579 GDIPFLGR
+579 GDIPVLGR
-587 LFKSTST
+587 LFKSTT
-594 DNEKKNLMIF
+594 TGTEKKNLMIF
-604 LRPTVLDS
+604 LRPTVLNS
-612 VDKIKEVTARKYSG
+612 VEKVKEVTARKYSG
-626 VWEVEIEGTEPRNS
+626 VWEVEIEGTEPRGS
-640 LSELF
+640 LSDLF
-645 NGKR
+645 DGKH

>member
-1 MIKNKGFSH
+1 
-10 SMNLVRSFISAFHSR
+10 MNLVSRTTLMSLFMLKRAAIS
-25 FRLTILTCLLV
+25 CLL
-36 IGFVSSNTTGA
+36 IAGLASSMNTYA
-47 EAYSGTLNLKNADI
+47 EGYSGTLNLKNADI

-136 DFNDNINSEELV
+136 DFSDNTSSEELV

-156 TESTEL
+156 TASAEL

-188 DHASNIARLSEIVNR
+188 DHASNIARLAEIVNR
-203 IDVAES
+203 IDVAET

-237 GKSAKGPN
+237 GKGAKGPN
-245 KVTLVASE
+245 KITLVASE

-267 RKVVA
+267 SRVVA
-272 LIEQLDIPA
+272 LIKQLDIPA

-294 SDAAELATILKELVT
+294 SDAAELAAILKELIS
-309 QTSKGDKPGQDIS
+309 QNGKGDKPGQDIA

-329 ALNALVIR
+329 ALNALVIK
-337 ADPTTMAELK
+337 ADPSTMAELK
-347 EIIAKLD
+347 DIIAKLD
-354 IRRLQVL
+354 VRRLQVL
-361 IEAVIVEVTSTFSR
+361 IEAVIVEVTTTFNR
-375 ELGTEFAV
+375 KLGTEFSV
-383 YDAESKVPLIS
+383 VDAGSNVPLIS
-394 TAKST
+394 TTNTNISN
-399 GSLLSILTSIASG
+399 LVNSIATAAAG
-412 GATVPTIDSNIIGA
+412 GATALPSLDSNVVGA
-426 GDVRDSGSS
+426 GRLSETGSN
-435 FALLINAL
+435 FALLISAL
-443 ATNNDV
+443 ATNNNV

-462 EEAKIVVGQNVPFRT
+462 EEAKIFVGQNVPFRT

-482 GSNGATNPFTTIQ
+482 GSNGTTNPFTTIQ
-495 RQDVGLTLQ
+495 RQEVGLTLD

-532 GSGGSADLI
+532 GSAGSADLI
-541 TSKSTIDTTVLA
+541 TSTSTIDTTVLA
-553 DNNEIIVL
+553 DNNEIIIL

-567 NTTNTVNKVPLL
+567 NTTGTENKVPFL
-579 GDIPFLGR
+579 GDIPVLGR
-587 LFKSTST
+587 LFKSTT
-594 DNEKKNLMIF
+594 TGTEKKNLMIF
-604 LRPTVLDS
+604 LRPTVLNS
-612 VDKIKEVTARKYSG
+612 VEKVKEVTARKYSG
-626 VWEVEIEGTEPRNS
+626 VWEVEIEGTEPRGS
-640 LSELF
+640 LSDLF
-645 NGKR
+645 DGKH

>member
-1 MIKNKGFSH
+1 
-10 SMNLVRSFISAFHSR
+10 MNLVSRTTLMSLFMLKRAAIS
-25 FRLTILTCLLV
+25 CLL
-36 IGFVSSNTTGA
+36 IAGLASSMNTYA
-47 EAYSGTLNLKNADI
+47 EGYSGTLNLKNADI

-136 DFNDNINSEELV
+136 DFSDNTSSEELV

-156 TESTEL
+156 TESAEL

-188 DHASNIARLSEIVNR
+188 DHASNIARLAEIVNR

-237 GKSAKGPN
+237 GKGAKGPN
-245 KVTLVASE
+245 KITLVASE

-267 RKVVA
+267 SRVVA
-272 LIEQLDIPA
+272 LIKQLDIPA

-294 SDAAELATILKELVT
+294 SDAAELAAILKELIS
-309 QTSKGDKPGQDIS
+309 QNGKGDKPGQDIA

-329 ALNALVIR
+329 ALNALVIK
-337 ADPTTMAELK
+337 ADPSTMAELK
-347 EIIAKLD
+347 DIIAKLD
-354 IRRLQVL
+354 VRRLQVL
-361 IEAVIVEVTSTFSR
+361 IEAVIVEVTTTFNR
-375 ELGTEFAV
+375 KLGTEFSV
-383 YDAESKVPLIS
+383 VDAGSNVPLIS
-394 TAKST
+394 TTNTNISN
-399 GSLLSILTSIASG
+399 LVNSIATAAAG
-412 GATVPTIDSNIIGA
+412 GATALPSLDSNVVGA
-426 GDVRDSGSS
+426 GRLSETGSN
-435 FALLINAL
+435 FALLISAL
-443 ATNNDV
+443 ATNNNV

-462 EEAKIVVGQNVPFRT
+462 EEAKIFVGQNVPFRT

-482 GSNGATNPFTTIQ
+482 GSNGTTNPFTTIQ
-495 RQDVGLTLQ
+495 RQEVGLTLD

-532 GSGGSADLI
+532 GSAGSADLI
-541 TSKSTIDTTVLA
+541 TSTSTIDTTVLA
-553 DNNEIIVL
+553 DNNEIIIL

-567 NTTNTVNKVPLL
+567 NTTGTENKVPFL
-579 GDIPFLGR
+579 GDIPVLGR
-587 LFKSTST
+587 LFKSTT
-594 DNEKKNLMIF
+594 TGTEKKNLMIF
-604 LRPTVLDS
+604 LRPTVLNS
-612 VDKIKEVTARKYSG
+612 VEKVKEVTARKYSG
-626 VWEVEIEGTEPRNS
+626 VWEVEIEGTEPRGS
-640 LSELF
+640 LSDLF
-645 NGKR
+645 DGKH

>member
-1 MIKNKGFSH
+1 MFK
-10 SMNLVRSFISAFHSR
+10 RAAIS
-25 FRLTILTCLLV
+25 CLLLT
-36 IGFVSSNTTGA
+36 GLASSINTYA

-94 DSDTTYELFLSVL
+94 DRDTTYELFLSVL

-120 IRIVQQVLA
+120 VRIVQQVLA
-129 KQSGNPG
+129 KQSGNPS
-136 DFNDNINSEELV
+136 DFSENTASEELV

-156 TESTEL
+156 TASAEL

-188 DHASNIARLSEIVNR
+188 DHASNIARLAEIVNR

-237 GKSAKGPN
+237 GKGAKGPN
-245 KVTLVASE
+245 KITLVASE

-267 RKVVA
+267 RRVLA

-294 SDAAELATILKELVT
+294 SDAAELATILKELIS
-309 QTSKGDKPGQDIS
+309 QNGKGDKPGQDIA

-329 ALNALVIR
+329 ALNALVIK

-347 EIIAKLD
+347 DIIAKLD
-354 IRRLQVL
+354 VRRLQVL
-361 IEAVIVEVTSTFSR
+361 IEAVIVEVTTTFNR
-375 ELGTEFAV
+375 KLGTEFSV
-383 YDAESKVPLIS
+383 VDAGSNVPLIS
-394 TAKST
+394 TTNTNIAN
-399 GSLLSILTSIASG
+399 LVNSIATAAAG
-412 GATVPTIDSNIIGA
+412 GATALPSLDSNVVGA
-426 GDVRDSGSS
+426 GRLSETGSN
-435 FALLINAL
+435 FALLIRAL

-462 EEAKIVVGQNVPFRT
+462 EEAKIFVGQNVPFRT

-482 GSNGATNPFTTIQ
+482 GSNGTTNPFTTIQ
-495 RQDVGLTLQ
+495 REEVGLTLD

-532 GSGGSADLI
+532 GSAGSADLI
-541 TSKSTIDTTVLA
+541 TSTSTIDTTVLA
-553 DNNEIIVL
+553 DNNEIIIL

-567 NTTNTVNKVPLL
+567 NTTGSENKVPIL
-579 GDIPFLGR
+579 GDIPVLGR

-594 DNEKKNLMIF
+594 GTEKKNLMIF
-604 LRPTVLDS
+604 LRPTVLDT
-612 VDKIKEVTARKYSG
+612 VEKVKEVTARKYSG
-626 VWEVEIEGTEPRNS
+626 VWEVEIEGTEPRGS
-640 LSELF
+640 LSDLF
-645 NGKR
+645 DGKH

>member
-1 MIKNKGFSH
+1 
-10 SMNLVRSFISAFHSR
+10 MNLVSRTTLMSLFMLKRAAIS
-25 FRLTILTCLLV
+25 CLL
-36 IGFVSSNTTGA
+36 IAGLASSMNTYA
-47 EAYSGTLNLKNADI
+47 EGYSGTLNLKNADI

-136 DFNDNINSEELV
+136 DFSDNTSSEELV

-156 TESTEL
+156 TESAEL

-188 DHASNIARLSEIVNR
+188 DHASNIARLAEIVNR
-203 IDVAES
+203 IDVVQS

-237 GKSAKGPN
+237 GKGAKGPN
-245 KVTLVASE
+245 KITLVASE

-267 RKVVA
+267 SRVVA
-272 LIEQLDIPA
+272 LIQQLDIPA

-288 VVRLAH
+288 VVRLDH
-294 SDAAELATILKELVT
+294 SDAAELAAILKELIS
-309 QTSKGDKPGQDIS
+309 QNGKGDKPGQDIA

-329 ALNALVIR
+329 ALNALVIK
-337 ADPTTMAELK
+337 ADPSTMAELK
-347 EIIAKLD
+347 DIIAKLD
-354 IRRLQVL
+354 VRRLQVL
-361 IEAVIVEVTSTFSR
+361 IEAVIVEVTTTFNR
-375 ELGTEFAV
+375 KLGTEFSV
-383 YDAESKVPLIS
+383 VDAGSNVPLIS
-394 TAKST
+394 TTNTNISN
-399 GSLLSILTSIASG
+399 LVNSIATAAAG
-412 GATVPTIDSNIIGA
+412 GATALPSLDSNVVGA
-426 GDVRDSGSS
+426 GRLSETGSN
-435 FALLINAL
+435 FALLISAL
-443 ATNNDV
+443 ATNNNV

-462 EEAKIVVGQNVPFRT
+462 EEAKIFVGQNVPFRT

-482 GSNGATNPFTTIQ
+482 GSNGTTNPFTTIQ
-495 RQDVGLTLQ
+495 RQEVGLTLD

-510 DGSLIRLEIS
+510 DGTLIRLEIS

-532 GSGGSADLI
+532 GSAGSADLI
-541 TSKSTIDTTVLA
+541 TSTSTIDTTVLA
-553 DNNEIIVL
+553 DNNEIIIL

-567 NTTNTVNKVPLL
+567 NTTGTENKVPFL
-579 GDIPFLGR
+579 GDIPVLGR
-587 LFKSTST
+587 LFKSTT
-594 DNEKKNLMIF
+594 TGTEKKNLMIF
-604 LRPTVLDS
+604 LRPTVLNS
-612 VDKIKEVTARKYSG
+612 VEKVKEVTARKYSG
-626 VWEVEIEGTEPRNS
+626 VWEVEIEGTEPRGS
-640 LSELF
+640 LSDLF
-645 NGKR
+645 DGKH

>member
-1 MIKNKGFSH
+1 
-10 SMNLVRSFISAFHSR
+10 MNLVSR
-25 FRLTILTCLLV
+25 TTLMSLFMFRRAAIGCLL
-36 IGFVSSNTTGA
+36 IAGLAGSISTYA
-47 EAYSGTLNLKNADI
+47 EGYSGTLNLKNADI

-94 DSDTTYELFLSVL
+94 DRDTTYELFLSVL

-136 DFNDNINSEELV
+136 DFSDNTSSEELV

-156 TESTEL
+156 TASAEL

-188 DHASNIARLSEIVNR
+188 DHASNIARLAEIVNR

-237 GKSAKGPN
+237 GKGAKGPN
-245 KVTLVASE
+245 KITLVASE

-267 RKVVA
+267 SRVVA
-272 LIEQLDIPA
+272 LIKQLDIPA

-294 SDAAELATILKELVT
+294 SDAAELAAILKELIS
-309 QTSKGDKPGQDIS
+309 QNGKGDKPGQDIA

-329 ALNALVIR
+329 ALNALVIK
-337 ADPTTMAELK
+337 ADPSTMAELK
-347 EIIAKLD
+347 DIIAKLD
-354 IRRLQVL
+354 VRRLQVL
-361 IEAVIVEVTSTFSR
+361 IEAVIVEVTTTFNR
-375 ELGTEFAV
+375 KLGTEFSV
-383 YDAESKVPLIS
+383 VDAGSNVPLIS
-394 TAKST
+394 TTNTNISN
-399 GSLLSILTSIASG
+399 LVNSIATAAAG
-412 GATVPTIDSNIIGA
+412 GATALPSLDSNVVGA
-426 GDVRDSGSS
+426 GRLSETGSN
-435 FALLINAL
+435 FALLISAL
-443 ATNNDV
+443 ATNNNV

-462 EEAKIVVGQNVPFRT
+462 EEAKIFVGQNVPFRT

-482 GSNGATNPFTTIQ
+482 GSNGTTNPFTTIQ
-495 RQDVGLTLQ
+495 RQEVGLTLD

-532 GSGGSADLI
+532 GSAGSADLI
-541 TSKSTIDTTVLA
+541 TSTSTIDTTVLA
-553 DNNEIIVL
+553 DNNEIIIL

-567 NTTNTVNKVPLL
+567 NTTGTENKVPFL
-579 GDIPFLGR
+579 GDIPVLGR
-587 LFKSTST
+587 LFKSTT
-594 DNEKKNLMIF
+594 TGTEKKNLMIF
-604 LRPTVLDS
+604 LRPTVLNS
-612 VDKIKEVTARKYSG
+612 VEKVKEVTARKYSG
-626 VWEVEIEGTEPRNS
+626 VWEVEIEGTEPRGS
-640 LSELF
+640 LSDLF
-645 NGKR
+645 DGKH

>member
-1 MIKNKGFSH
+1 
-10 SMNLVRSFISAFHSR
+10 MNLVSRTTSMSLFTLRRAAIS
-25 FRLTILTCLLV
+25 CLL
-36 IGFVSSNTTGA
+36 IAGLASSLNTYA
-47 EAYSGTLNLKNADI
+47 EGYSGTLNLKNADI

-136 DFNDNINSEELV
+136 DFSDNTSSEELV

-156 TESTEL
+156 TASAEL

-188 DHASNIARLSEIVNR
+188 DHASNIARLAEIVNR

-237 GKSAKGPN
+237 GKGAKGPN
-245 KVTLVASE
+245 KITLVASE

-267 RKVVA
+267 SRVVA
-272 LIEQLDIPA
+272 LIKQLDIPA

-294 SDAAELATILKELVT
+294 SDAAELAAILKELIS
-309 QTSKGDKPGQDIS
+309 QNGKGDKPGQDIA

-329 ALNALVIR
+329 ALNALVIK
-337 ADPTTMAELK
+337 ADPSTMAELK
-347 EIIAKLD
+347 DIIAKLD
-354 IRRLQVL
+354 VRRLQVL
-361 IEAVIVEVTSTFSR
+361 IEAVIVEVTTTFNR
-375 ELGTEFAV
+375 KLGTEFSV
-383 YDAESKVPLIS
+383 VDAGSNVPLIS
-394 TAKST
+394 TTNTNISN
-399 GSLLSILTSIASG
+399 LVNSIATAAAG
-412 GATVPTIDSNIIGA
+412 GATALPSLDSNVVGA
-426 GDVRDSGSS
+426 GRLSETGSN
-435 FALLINAL
+435 FALLISAL
-443 ATNNDV
+443 ATNNNV

-462 EEAKIVVGQNVPFRT
+462 EEAKIFVGQNVPFRT

-482 GSNGATNPFTTIQ
+482 GSNGTTNPFTTIQ
-495 RQDVGLTLQ
+495 RQEVGLTLD

-532 GSGGSADLI
+532 GSAGSADLI
-541 TSKSTIDTTVLA
+541 TSTSTIDTTVLA
-553 DNNEIIVL
+553 DNNEIIIL

-567 NTTNTVNKVPLL
+567 NTTGTENKVPFL
-579 GDIPFLGR
+579 GDIPVLGR
-587 LFKSTST
+587 LFKSTT
-594 DNEKKNLMIF
+594 TGTEKKNLMIF
-604 LRPTVLDS
+604 LRPTVLNS
-612 VDKIKEVTARKYSG
+612 VEKVKEVTARKYSG
-626 VWEVEIEGTEPRNS
+626 VWEVEIEGTEPRGS
-640 LSELF
+640 LSDLF
-645 NGKR
+645 DGKH

>member
-1 MIKNKGFSH
+1 
-10 SMNLVRSFISAFHSR
+10 MNLVSRTTLMSLFMFRRAAIS
-25 FRLTILTCLLV
+25 CLLIV
-36 IGFVSSNTTGA
+36 GLAGSMNTYA
-47 EAYSGTLNLKNADI
+47 EGYSGTLNLKNADI

-94 DSDTTYELFLSVL
+94 DRDTTYELFLSVL

-136 DFNDNINSEELV
+136 DFSDNTSSEELV

-156 TESTEL
+156 TASAEL

-188 DHASNIARLSEIVNR
+188 DHASNIARLAEIVNR

-237 GKSAKGPN
+237 GKGAKGPN
-245 KVTLVASE
+245 KITLVASE

-267 RKVVA
+267 SRVVA
-272 LIEQLDIPA
+272 LIKQLDIPA

-294 SDAAELATILKELVT
+294 SDAAELAAILKELIS
-309 QTSKGDKPGQDIS
+309 QNGKGDKPGQDIA

-329 ALNALVIR
+329 ALNALVIK
-337 ADPTTMAELK
+337 ADPSTMAELK
-347 EIIAKLD
+347 DIIAKLD
-354 IRRLQVL
+354 VRRLQVL
-361 IEAVIVEVTSTFSR
+361 IEAVIVEVTTTFNR
-375 ELGTEFAV
+375 KLGTEFSV
-383 YDAESKVPLIS
+383 VDAGSNVPLIS
-394 TAKST
+394 TTNTNISN
-399 GSLLSILTSIASG
+399 LVNSIATAAAG
-412 GATVPTIDSNIIGA
+412 GATALPSLDSNVVGA
-426 GDVRDSGSS
+426 GRLSETGSN
-435 FALLINAL
+435 FALLISAL
-443 ATNNDV
+443 ATNNNV

-462 EEAKIVVGQNVPFRT
+462 EEAKIFVGQNVPFRT

-482 GSNGATNPFTTIQ
+482 GSNGTTNPFTTIQ
-495 RQDVGLTLQ
+495 RQEVGLTLD

-532 GSGGSADLI
+532 GSAGSADLI
-541 TSKSTIDTTVLA
+541 TSTSTIDTTVLA
-553 DNNEIIVL
+553 DNNEIIIL

-567 NTTNTVNKVPLL
+567 NTTGTENKVPFL
-579 GDIPFLGR
+579 GDIPVLGR

-594 DNEKKNLMIF
+594 GTEKKNLMIF
-604 LRPTVLDS
+604 LRPTVLNS
-612 VDKIKEVTARKYSG
+612 VEKVKEVTARKYSG
-626 VWEVEIEGTEPRNS
+626 VWEVEIEGTEPRGS
-640 LSELF
+640 LSDLF
-645 NGKR
+645 DGKH

>member
-1 MIKNKGFSH
+1 
-10 SMNLVRSFISAFHSR
+10 MNLVSRTTLMSLFMFRRAAIS
-25 FRLTILTCLLV
+25 CLL
-36 IGFVSSNTTGA
+36 IAGLASSMNTYA
-47 EAYSGTLNLKNADI
+47 EGYSGTLNLKNADI

-136 DFNDNINSEELV
+136 DFSDNTSSEELV

-156 TESTEL
+156 TESAEL

-188 DHASNIARLSEIVNR
+188 DHASNIARLAEIVNR
-203 IDVAES
+203 IDVVQS

-237 GKSAKGPN
+237 GKGAKGPN
-245 KVTLVASE
+245 KITLVASE

-267 RKVVA
+267 SRVVA
-272 LIEQLDIPA
+272 LIKQLDIPA

-294 SDAAELATILKELVT
+294 SDAAELAAILKELIS
-309 QTSKGDKPGQDIS
+309 QNGKGDKPGQDIA

-329 ALNALVIR
+329 ALNALVIK
-337 ADPTTMAELK
+337 ADPSTMAELK
-347 EIIAKLD
+347 DIIAKLD
-354 IRRLQVL
+354 VRRLQVL
-361 IEAVIVEVTSTFSR
+361 IEAVIVEVTTTFNR
-375 ELGTEFAV
+375 KLGTEFSV
-383 YDAESKVPLIS
+383 VDAGSNVPLIS
-394 TAKST
+394 TTNTNISN
-399 GSLLSILTSIASG
+399 LVNSIATAAAG
-412 GATVPTIDSNIIGA
+412 GATALPSLDSNVVGA
-426 GDVRDSGSS
+426 GRLSETGSN
-435 FALLINAL
+435 FALLISAL
-443 ATNNDV
+443 ATNNNV

-462 EEAKIVVGQNVPFRT
+462 EEAKIFVGQNVPFRT

-482 GSNGATNPFTTIQ
+482 GSNGTTNPFTTIQ
-495 RQDVGLTLQ
+495 RQEVGLTLD

-510 DGSLIRLEIS
+510 DGTLIRLEIS

-532 GSGGSADLI
+532 GSAGSADLI
-541 TSKSTIDTTVLA
+541 TSTSTIDTTVLA
-553 DNNEIIVL
+553 DNNEIIIL

-567 NTTNTVNKVPLL
+567 NTTGTENKVPFL
-579 GDIPFLGR
+579 GDIPVLGR
-587 LFKSTST
+587 LFKSTT
-594 DNEKKNLMIF
+594 TGTEKKNLMIF
-604 LRPTVLDS
+604 LRPTVLNS
-612 VDKIKEVTARKYSG
+612 VEKVKEVTARKYSG
-626 VWEVEIEGTEPRNS
+626 VWEVEIEGTEPRGS
-640 LSELF
+640 LSDLF
-645 NGKR
+645 DGKH

>member
-1 MIKNKGFSH
+1 
-10 SMNLVRSFISAFHSR
+10 MNLVSRTTLMSLFMLKRAAIS
-25 FRLTILTCLLV
+25 CLL
-36 IGFVSSNTTGA
+36 IAGLASSMNTYA
-47 EAYSGTLNLKNADI
+47 EGYSGTLNLKNADI

-136 DFNDNINSEELV
+136 DFSDNTSSEELV

-156 TESTEL
+156 TASAEL

-188 DHASNIARLSEIVNR
+188 DHASNIARLAEIVNR

-237 GKSAKGPN
+237 GKGAKGPN
-245 KVTLVASE
+245 KITLVASE

-267 RKVVA
+267 SRVVA
-272 LIEQLDIPA
+272 LIQQLDIPA

-294 SDAAELATILKELVT
+294 SDAAELAAILKELIS
-309 QTSKGDKPGQDIS
+309 QNGKGDKPGQDIA

-329 ALNALVIR
+329 ALNALVIK
-337 ADPTTMAELK
+337 ADPSTMAELK
-347 EIIAKLD
+347 DIIAKLD
-354 IRRLQVL
+354 VRRLQVL
-361 IEAVIVEVTSTFSR
+361 IEAVIVEVTTTFNR
-375 ELGTEFAV
+375 KLGTEFSV
-383 YDAESKVPLIS
+383 VDAGSNVPLIS
-394 TAKST
+394 TTNTNISN
-399 GSLLSILTSIASG
+399 LVNSIATAAAG
-412 GATVPTIDSNIIGA
+412 GATALPSLDSNVVGA
-426 GDVRDSGSS
+426 GRLSETGSN
-435 FALLINAL
+435 FALLISAL
-443 ATNNDV
+443 ATNNNV

-462 EEAKIVVGQNVPFRT
+462 EEAKIFVGQNVPFRT

-482 GSNGATNPFTTIQ
+482 GSNGTTNPFTTIQ
-495 RQDVGLTLQ
+495 RQEVGLTLD

-532 GSGGSADLI
+532 GSAGSADLI
-541 TSKSTIDTTVLA
+541 TSTSTIDTTVLA
-553 DNNEIIVL
+553 DNNEIIIL

-567 NTTNTVNKVPLL
+567 NTTGTENKVPFL
-579 GDIPFLGR
+579 GDIPVLGR

-594 DNEKKNLMIF
+594 GTEKKNLMIF
-604 LRPTVLDS
+604 LRPTVLNS
-612 VDKIKEVTARKYSG
+612 VEKVKEVTARKYSG
-626 VWEVEIEGTEPRNS
+626 VWEVEIEGTEPRGS
-640 LSELF
+640 LSDLF
-645 NGKR
+645 DGKH

>member
-1 MIKNKGFSH
+1 
-10 SMNLVRSFISAFHSR
+10 MNLVSRTTLMSLFMFRRAAIS
-25 FRLTILTCLLV
+25 CLLIV
-36 IGFVSSNTTGA
+36 GLAGSMNTYA
-47 EAYSGTLNLKNADI
+47 EGYSGTLNLKNADI

-94 DSDTTYELFLSVL
+94 DRDTTYELFLSVL

-136 DFNDNINSEELV
+136 DFSDNTSSEELV

-156 TESTEL
+156 TASAEL

-188 DHASNIARLSEIVNR
+188 DHASNIARLAEIVNR

-237 GKSAKGPN
+237 GKGAKGPN
-245 KVTLVASE
+245 KITLVASE

-267 RKVVA
+267 SRVVA
-272 LIEQLDIPA
+272 LIKQLDIPA

-294 SDAAELATILKELVT
+294 SDAAELAAILKELIS
-309 QTSKGDKPGQDIS
+309 QNGKGDKPGQDIA

-329 ALNALVIR
+329 ALNALVIK
-337 ADPTTMAELK
+337 ADPSTMAELK
-347 EIIAKLD
+347 DIIAKLD
-354 IRRLQVL
+354 VRRLQVL
-361 IEAVIVEVTSTFSR
+361 IEAVIVEVTTTFNR
-375 ELGTEFAV
+375 KLGTEFSV
-383 YDAESKVPLIS
+383 VDAGSNVPLIS
-394 TAKST
+394 TTNTNISN
-399 GSLLSILTSIASG
+399 LVNSIATAAAG
-412 GATVPTIDSNIIGA
+412 GATALPSLDSNVVGA
-426 GDVRDSGSS
+426 GRLSDTGSN
-435 FALLINAL
+435 FALLISAL
-443 ATNNDV
+443 ATNNNV

-462 EEAKIVVGQNVPFRT
+462 EEAKIFVGQNVPFRT

-482 GSNGATNPFTTIQ
+482 GSNGTTNPFTTIQ
-495 RQDVGLTLQ
+495 RQEVGLTLD

-532 GSGGSADLI
+532 GSAGSADLI
-541 TSKSTIDTTVLA
+541 TSTSTIDTTVLA
-553 DNNEIIVL
+553 DNNEIIIL

-567 NTTNTVNKVPLL
+567 NTTGTENKVPFL
-579 GDIPFLGR
+579 GDIPVLGR

-594 DNEKKNLMIF
+594 GTEKKNLMIF
-604 LRPTVLDS
+604 LRPTVLNS
-612 VDKIKEVTARKYSG
+612 VEKVKEVTARKYSG
-626 VWEVEIEGTEPRNS
+626 VWEVEIEGTEPRGS
-640 LSELF
+640 LSDLF
-645 NGKR
+645 DGKH

>member
-1 MIKNKGFSH
+1 
-10 SMNLVRSFISAFHSR
+10 MNLVRSFISAFHSR

>member
-1 MIKNKGFSH
+1 
-10 SMNLVRSFISAFHSR
+10 MNLVSRNTLMSLFMLRRAAIS
-25 FRLTILTCLLV
+25 CLL
-36 IGFVSSNTTGA
+36 IAGLAGSMNTYA
-47 EAYSGTLNLKNADI
+47 EGYSGTLNLKNADI

-94 DSDTTYELFLSVL
+94 DRDTTYELFLSVL

-136 DFNDNINSEELV
+136 DFSDNTSSEELV

-156 TESTEL
+156 TASAEL

-188 DHASNIARLSEIVNR
+188 DHASNIARLAEIVNR

-237 GKSAKGPN
+237 GKGAKGPN
-245 KVTLVASE
+245 KITLVASE

-267 RKVVA
+267 SRVVA
-272 LIEQLDIPA
+272 LIKQLDIPA

-294 SDAAELATILKELVT
+294 SDAAELAAILKELIS
-309 QTSKGDKPGQDIS
+309 QNGKGDKPGQDIA

-329 ALNALVIR
+329 ALNALVIK
-337 ADPTTMAELK
+337 ADPSTMAELK
-347 EIIAKLD
+347 DIIAKLD
-354 IRRLQVL
+354 VRRLQVL
-361 IEAVIVEVTSTFSR
+361 IEAVIVEVTTTFNR
-375 ELGTEFAV
+375 KLGTEFSV
-383 YDAESKVPLIS
+383 VDAGSNVPLIS
-394 TAKST
+394 TTNTNISN
-399 GSLLSILTSIASG
+399 LVNSIATAAAG
-412 GATVPTIDSNIIGA
+412 GATALPSLDSNVVGA
-426 GDVRDSGSS
+426 GRLSETGSN
-435 FALLINAL
+435 FALLISAL
-443 ATNNDV
+443 ATNNNV

-462 EEAKIVVGQNVPFRT
+462 EEAKIFVGQNVPFRT

-482 GSNGATNPFTTIQ
+482 GSNGTTNPFTTIQ
-495 RQDVGLTLQ
+495 RQEVGLTLD

-532 GSGGSADLI
+532 GSAGSADLI
-541 TSKSTIDTTVLA
+541 TSTSTIDTTVLA
-553 DNNEIIVL
+553 DNNEIIIL

-567 NTTNTVNKVPLL
+567 NTTGTENKVPFL
-579 GDIPFLGR
+579 GDIPVLGR

-594 DNEKKNLMIF
+594 GTEKKNLMIF
-604 LRPTVLDS
+604 LRPTVLNS
-612 VDKIKEVTARKYSG
+612 VEKVKEVTARKYSG
-626 VWEVEIEGTEPRNS
+626 VWEVEIEGTEPRGS
-640 LSELF
+640 LSDLF
-645 NGKR
+645 DGKH

>member
-1 MIKNKGFSH
+1 
-10 SMNLVRSFISAFHSR
+10 MNLVSRTTLMSLFMLKRAAIS
-25 FRLTILTCLLV
+25 CLL
-36 IGFVSSNTTGA
+36 IAGLASSMNTYA
-47 EAYSGTLNLKNADI
+47 EGYSGTLNLKNADI

-136 DFNDNINSEELV
+136 DFSDNTSSEELV

-156 TESTEL
+156 TESAEL

-188 DHASNIARLSEIVNR
+188 DHASNIARLAEIVNR
-203 IDVAES
+203 IDVVQS

-237 GKSAKGPN
+237 GKGAKGPN
-245 KVTLVASE
+245 KITLVASE

-267 RKVVA
+267 SRVVA
-272 LIEQLDIPA
+272 LIQQLDIPA

-294 SDAAELATILKELVT
+294 SDAAELAAILKELIS
-309 QTSKGDKPGQDIS
+309 QNGKGDKPGQDIA

-329 ALNALVIR
+329 ALNALVIK
-337 ADPTTMAELK
+337 ADPSTMAELK
-347 EIIAKLD
+347 DIIAKLD
-354 IRRLQVL
+354 VRRLQVL
-361 IEAVIVEVTSTFSR
+361 IEAVIVEVTTTFNR
-375 ELGTEFAV
+375 KLGTEFSV
-383 YDAESKVPLIS
+383 VDAGSNVPLIS
-394 TAKST
+394 TTNTNISN
-399 GSLLSILTSIASG
+399 LVNSIATAAAG
-412 GATVPTIDSNIIGA
+412 GATALPSLDSNVVGA
-426 GDVRDSGSS
+426 GRLSETGSN
-435 FALLINAL
+435 FALLISAL
-443 ATNNDV
+443 ATNNNV

-462 EEAKIVVGQNVPFRT
+462 EEAKIFVGQNVPFRT

-482 GSNGATNPFTTIQ
+482 GSNGTTNPFTTIQ
-495 RQDVGLTLQ
+495 RQEVGLTLD

-532 GSGGSADLI
+532 GSAGSADLI
-541 TSKSTIDTTVLA
+541 TSTSTIDTTVLA
-553 DNNEIIVL
+553 DNNEIIIL

-567 NTTNTVNKVPLL
+567 NTTGTENKVPFL
-579 GDIPFLGR
+579 GDIPVLGR
-587 LFKSTST
+587 LFKSTT
-594 DNEKKNLMIF
+594 TGTEKKNLMIF
-604 LRPTVLDS
+604 LRPTVLNS
-612 VDKIKEVTARKYSG
+612 VEKVKEVTARKYSG
-626 VWEVEIEGTEPRNS
+626 VWEVEIEGTEPRGS
-640 LSELF
+640 LSDLF
-645 NGKR
+645 DGKH

>member
-1 MIKNKGFSH
+1 
-10 SMNLVRSFISAFHSR
+10 MNLVSRTTLMSLFMLKRAAIS
-25 FRLTILTCLLV
+25 CLL
-36 IGFVSSNTTGA
+36 IAGLASSMNTYA
-47 EAYSGTLNLKNADI
+47 EGYSGTLNLKNADI

-94 DSDTTYELFLSVL
+94 DRDTTYELFLSVL

-136 DFNDNINSEELV
+136 DFSDNTSSEELV

-156 TESTEL
+156 TESAEL

-188 DHASNIARLSEIVNR
+188 DHASNIARLAEIVNR
-203 IDVAES
+203 IDVVQS

-237 GKSAKGPN
+237 GKGAKGPN
-245 KVTLVASE
+245 KITLVASE

-267 RKVVA
+267 SRVVA
-272 LIEQLDIPA
+272 LIKQLDIPA

-294 SDAAELATILKELVT
+294 SDAAELAAILKELIS
-309 QTSKGDKPGQDIS
+309 QNGKGDKPGQDIA

-329 ALNALVIR
+329 ALNALVIK
-337 ADPTTMAELK
+337 ADPSTMAELK
-347 EIIAKLD
+347 DIIAKLD
-354 IRRLQVL
+354 VRRLQVL
-361 IEAVIVEVTSTFSR
+361 IEAVIVEVTTTFNR
-375 ELGTEFAV
+375 KLGTEFSV
-383 YDAESKVPLIS
+383 VDAGSNVPLIS
-394 TAKST
+394 TTNTNISN
-399 GSLLSILTSIASG
+399 LVNSIATAAAG
-412 GATVPTIDSNIIGA
+412 GATALPSLDSNVVGA
-426 GDVRDSGSS
+426 GRLSETGSN
-435 FALLINAL
+435 FALLISAL
-443 ATNNDV
+443 ATNNNV

-462 EEAKIVVGQNVPFRT
+462 EEAKIFVGQNVPFRT

-482 GSNGATNPFTTIQ
+482 GSNGTTNPFTTIQ
-495 RQDVGLTLQ
+495 RQEVGLTLD

-532 GSGGSADLI
+532 GSAGSADLI
-541 TSKSTIDTTVLA
+541 TSTSTIDTTVLA
-553 DNNEIIVL
+553 DNNEIIIL

-567 NTTNTVNKVPLL
+567 NTTGTENKVPFL
-579 GDIPFLGR
+579 GDIPVLGR
-587 LFKSTST
+587 LFKSTT
-594 DNEKKNLMIF
+594 TGTEKKNLMIF
-604 LRPTVLDS
+604 LRPTVLNS
-612 VDKIKEVTARKYSG
+612 VEKVKEVTARKYSG
-626 VWEVEIEGTEPRNS
+626 VWEVEIEGTEPRGS
-640 LSELF
+640 LSDLF
-645 NGKR
+645 DGKH

>member
-1 MIKNKGFSH
+1 
-10 SMNLVRSFISAFHSR
+10 MNLVSRTTLMSLFMLKRAAIS
-25 FRLTILTCLLV
+25 CLL
-36 IGFVSSNTTGA
+36 IAGLASSMNTYA
-47 EAYSGTLNLKNADI
+47 EGYSGTLNLKNADI

-136 DFNDNINSEELV
+136 DFSDNTSSEELV

-156 TESTEL
+156 TASEEL

-188 DHASNIARLSEIVNR
+188 DHASNIARLAEIVNR
-203 IDVAES
+203 IDVVQS

-237 GKSAKGPN
+237 GKGAKGPN
-245 KVTLVASE
+245 KITLVASE

-267 RKVVA
+267 SRVVA
-272 LIEQLDIPA
+272 LIQQLDIPA

-294 SDAAELATILKELVT
+294 SDAAELAAILKELIS
-309 QTSKGDKPGQDIS
+309 QNGKGDKPGQDIA

-329 ALNALVIR
+329 ALNALVIK
-337 ADPTTMAELK
+337 ADPSTMAELK
-347 EIIAKLD
+347 DIIAKLD
-354 IRRLQVL
+354 VRRLQVL
-361 IEAVIVEVTSTFSR
+361 IEAVIVEVTTTFNR
-375 ELGTEFAV
+375 KLGTEFSV
-383 YDAESKVPLIS
+383 VDAGSNVPLIS
-394 TAKST
+394 TTNTNISN
-399 GSLLSILTSIASG
+399 LVNSIATAAAG
-412 GATVPTIDSNIIGA
+412 GATALPSLDSNVVGA
-426 GDVRDSGSS
+426 GRLSETGSN
-435 FALLINAL
+435 FALLISAL
-443 ATNNDV
+443 ATNNNV

-462 EEAKIVVGQNVPFRT
+462 EEAKIFVGQNVPFRT

-482 GSNGATNPFTTIQ
+482 GSNGTTNPFTTIQ
-495 RQDVGLTLQ
+495 RQEVGLTLD

-532 GSGGSADLI
+532 GSAGSADLI
-541 TSKSTIDTTVLA
+541 TSTSTIDTTVLA
-553 DNNEIIVL
+553 DNNEIIIL

-567 NTTNTVNKVPLL
+567 NTTGTENKVPFL
-579 GDIPFLGR
+579 GDIPVLGR
-587 LFKSTST
+587 LFKSTT
-594 DNEKKNLMIF
+594 TGTEKKNLMIF
-604 LRPTVLDS
+604 LRPTVLNS
-612 VDKIKEVTARKYSG
+612 VEKVKEVTARKYSG
-626 VWEVEIEGTEPRNS
+626 VWEVEIEGTEPRGS
-640 LSELF
+640 LSDLF
-645 NGKR
+645 DGKH

>member
-1 MIKNKGFSH
+1 
-10 SMNLVRSFISAFHSR
+10 MNLVSRTTLMSLFMLRRAAIS
-25 FRLTILTCLLV
+25 CLL
-36 IGFVSSNTTGA
+36 IAGLASSMNTYA
-47 EAYSGTLNLKNADI
+47 EGYSGTLNLKNADI

-136 DFNDNINSEELV
+136 DFSDKTSSEELV

-156 TESTEL
+156 TASAEL

-188 DHASNIARLSEIVNR
+188 DHASNIARLAEIVNR

-237 GKSAKGPN
+237 GKGAKGPN
-245 KVTLVASE
+245 KITLVASE

-267 RKVVA
+267 SRVVA
-272 LIEQLDIPA
+272 LIKQLDIPA

-294 SDAAELATILKELVT
+294 SDAAELAAILKELIS
-309 QTSKGDKPGQDIS
+309 QNGKGDKPGQDIA

-329 ALNALVIR
+329 ALNALVIK
-337 ADPTTMAELK
+337 ADPSTMAELK
-347 EIIAKLD
+347 DIIAKLD
-354 IRRLQVL
+354 VRRLQVL
-361 IEAVIVEVTSTFSR
+361 IEAVIVEVTTTFNR
-375 ELGTEFAV
+375 KLGTEFSV
-383 YDAESKVPLIS
+383 VDAGSNVPLIS
-394 TAKST
+394 TTNTNISN
-399 GSLLSILTSIASG
+399 LVNSIATAAAG
-412 GATVPTIDSNIIGA
+412 GATALPSLDSNVVGA
-426 GDVRDSGSS
+426 GRLSETGSN
-435 FALLINAL
+435 FALLISAL
-443 ATNNDV
+443 ATNNNV

-462 EEAKIVVGQNVPFRT
+462 EEAKIFVGQNVPFRT

-482 GSNGATNPFTTIQ
+482 GSNGTTNPFTTIQ
-495 RQDVGLTLQ
+495 RQEVGLTLD

-532 GSGGSADLI
+532 GSAGSADLI
-541 TSKSTIDTTVLA
+541 TSTSTIDTTVLA
-553 DNNEIIVL
+553 DNNEIIIL

-567 NTTNTVNKVPLL
+567 NTTGTENKVPFL
-579 GDIPFLGR
+579 GDIPVLGR
-587 LFKSTST
+587 LFKSTT
-594 DNEKKNLMIF
+594 TGTEKKNLMIF
-604 LRPTVLDS
+604 LRPTVLNS
-612 VDKIKEVTARKYSG
+612 VEKVKEVTARKYSG
-626 VWEVEIEGTEPRNS
+626 VWEVEIEGTEPRGS
-640 LSELF
+640 LSDLF
-645 NGKR
+645 DGKH

>member
-1 MIKNKGFSH
+1 
-10 SMNLVRSFISAFHSR
+10 MNLVSRTTLMSLFMLRRAAIS
-25 FRLTILTCLLV
+25 CLL
-36 IGFVSSNTTGA
+36 IAGLASSMNTYA
-47 EAYSGTLNLKNADI
+47 EGYSGTLNLKNADI

-136 DFNDNINSEELV
+136 DFSDNTSSEELV

-156 TESTEL
+156 TASAEL

-188 DHASNIARLSEIVNR
+188 DHASNIARLAEIVNR
-203 IDVAES
+203 IDVVQS

-237 GKSAKGPN
+237 GKGAKGPN
-245 KVTLVASE
+245 KITLVASE

-267 RKVVA
+267 SRVVA
-272 LIEQLDIPA
+272 LIQQLDIPA

-294 SDAAELATILKELVT
+294 SDAAELAAILKELIS
-309 QTSKGDKPGQDIS
+309 QNGKGDKPGQDIA

-329 ALNALVIR
+329 ALNALVIK
-337 ADPTTMAELK
+337 ADPSTMAELK
-347 EIIAKLD
+347 DIIAKLD
-354 IRRLQVL
+354 VRRLQVL
-361 IEAVIVEVTSTFSR
+361 IEAVIVEVTTTFNR
-375 ELGTEFAV
+375 KLGTEFSV
-383 YDAESKVPLIS
+383 VDAGSNVPLIS
-394 TAKST
+394 TTNTNISN
-399 GSLLSILTSIASG
+399 LVNSIATAAAG
-412 GATVPTIDSNIIGA
+412 GATALPSLDSNVVGA
-426 GDVRDSGSS
+426 GRLSETGSN
-435 FALLINAL
+435 FALLISAL
-443 ATNNDV
+443 ATNNNV

-462 EEAKIVVGQNVPFRT
+462 EEAKIFVGQNVPFRT

-482 GSNGATNPFTTIQ
+482 GSNGTTNPFTTIQ
-495 RQDVGLTLQ
+495 RQEVGLTLD

-532 GSGGSADLI
+532 GSAGSADLI
-541 TSKSTIDTTVLA
+541 TSTSTIDTTVLA
-553 DNNEIIVL
+553 DNNEIIIL

-567 NTTNTVNKVPLL
+567 NTTGTENKVPFL
-579 GDIPFLGR
+579 GDIPVLGR
-587 LFKSTST
+587 LFKSTT
-594 DNEKKNLMIF
+594 TGTEKKNLMIF
-604 LRPTVLDS
+604 LRPTVLNS
-612 VDKIKEVTARKYSG
+612 VEKVKEVTARKYSG
-626 VWEVEIEGTEPRNS
+626 VWEVEIEGTEPRGS
-640 LSELF
+640 LSDLF
-645 NGKR
+645 DGKH